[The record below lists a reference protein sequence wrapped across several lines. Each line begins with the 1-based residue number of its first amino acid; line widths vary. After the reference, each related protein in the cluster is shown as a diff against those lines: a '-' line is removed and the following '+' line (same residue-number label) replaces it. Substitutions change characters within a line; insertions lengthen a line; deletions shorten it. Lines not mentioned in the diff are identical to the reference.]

1 MASHTIS
8 MQGIG
13 AAHLSAKTGTAVTA
27 GYPCQFTGNDT
38 VANSAA
44 GGEFCGVI
52 AGVRRG
58 LATVQYHGFVT
69 LPYSGTA
76 PAVGYGILAADGIGG
91 VKTATAGRSY
101 LIVHVDTAAKTLG
114 LML

>member
-13 AAHLSAKTGTAVTA
+13 AEHLSAKKGASATA
-27 GYPCQFTGNDT
+27 GYPCHFTDNDT

-44 GGEFCGVI
+44 GTDFSGVI
-52 AGVRRG
+52 AGERSG
-58 LATVQYHGFVT
+58 LVTVQYHGFVT

-76 PAVGYGILAADGIGG
+76 PAVGYGILVADGNGG
-91 VKTATAGRSY
+91 VKTATSGRSY
-101 LIVHVDTAAKTLG
+101 LVVHVDTAAKTLG

>member
-13 AAHLSAKTGTAVTA
+13 AAHLSAKAGAAITN
-27 GYPCQFTGNDT
+27 GYPCQFTANDT
-38 VANSAA
+38 VSNSAA

-52 AGVRRG
+52 EGVRG
-58 LATVQYHGFVT
+58 SLATVQYHGFVT
-69 LPYSGTA
+69 LPYSGSA
-76 PAVGYGILAADGIGG
+76 PTVGYGILVADGTGG
-91 VKTATAGRSY
+91 VKTATSGRSY

>member
-13 AAHLSAKTGTAVTA
+13 AAHLSAKAGAAVTA
-27 GYPCQFTGNDT
+27 GYPCHFTGNDT
-38 VANSAA
+38 VANSAS

-52 AGVRRG
+52 EGVRSG
-58 LATVQYHGFVT
+58 LVTVQYHGFVT

-76 PAVGYGILAADGIGG
+76 PAVGYGILAADGTGG
-91 VKTATAGRSY
+91 VKTATSGRSY

>member
-13 AAHLSAKTGTAVTA
+13 AAHLSAKAGAAVTV
-27 GYPCQFTGNDT
+27 GYPCHFSGNDT
-38 VANSAA
+38 VANSAS
-44 GGEFCGVI
+44 GGEFSGVI
-52 AGVRRG
+52 EGARSG
-58 LATVQYHGFVT
+58 LVTVQYRGFVT

-76 PAVGYGILAADGIGG
+76 PTVGYGG
-91 VKTATAGRSY
+91 VKTATSGRNY

>member
-13 AAHLSAKTGTAVTA
+13 AAHLSAKAGTAVTA

-44 GGEFCGVI
+44 GADFCGVI
-52 AGVRRG
+52 AGLRG
-58 LATVQYHGFVT
+58 SLATVQYHGFVT

-76 PAVGYGILAADGIGG
+76 PAVGYGILVSDGTGG
-91 VKTATAGRSY
+91 VKTATSGRSY